1 MQKTLIFCA
10 AAFIILSAGNCKKN
24 PDAQPPAD
32 QGDYQPLTIGS
43 EWNYSTTGTTAAG
56 PVNSLFKLTVLN
68 KDTVS
73 GGKTYKVFS
82 NSVGQN
88 EYYNKSGN
96 DYNRISFFAA
106 LPQPVEVLYLKDNLS
121 VGGSWTEVEN
131 ITVPGVPF
139 PVPVSLNFV
148 VEKNKFDTTM
158 DGTVYKDVIK
168 VRLTPTVPGVT
179 ITSDISY
186 YYARKVGL
194 FYNKTTVVIPP
205 PVSINVN
212 TVTKLNSYTIK

>member
-1 MQKTLIFCA
+1 MQKTLILCV

-24 PDAQPPAD
+24 PGNQPPAD

-68 KDTVS
+68 KDTTVS

-121 VGGSWTEVEN
+121 LGGSWSEIEN
-131 ITVPGVPF
+131 ITISGF
-139 PVPVSLNFV
+139 TVPVNLSFV

-158 DGTVYKDVIK
+158 DGTTYKDVIK
-168 VRLTPTVPGVT
+168 VRLTPTAGIP

-186 YYARKVGL
+186 YYARNVGL

-212 TVTKLNSYTIK
+212 TVTKLNSFTIK